1 MLESPYVGQ
10 ISEHNQRIIEQLT
23 ASKNWDFQQFTRVMV
38 ALSTIDQYMPGR
50 RAPQSIHIQGFR
62 KKLDRLYE
70 LSDEAGLEHAQP
82 ILTDIDTRKFVYG
95 RITRGSKHRVRLDSK
110 KQEGREHLQKRIL
123 SMHIHPKGEG
133 IGNGLGLSNA
143 DFTTLLS
150 DSEQIGMMMRV
161 IDTIFLVLK
170 TNVTPNNLN
179 KSAVERMIQ
188 QANKDYLVDS
198 KKVDILRLVDFNR
211 AVCME
216 SGMVLFMATKQSR
229 DLMER
234 VKVAVE

>member
-1 MLESPYVGQ
+1 MQE
-10 ISEHNQRIIEQLT
+10 INEQLT
-23 ASKNWDFQQFTRVMV
+23 ASKNWDFQQFTRVIV
-38 ALSTIDQYMPGR
+38 ALSTIDQYMPGS

-82 ILTDIDTRKFVYG
+82 ILTDLDTRKFVYG
-95 RITRGSKHRVRLDSK
+95 RITRGSKHRVRLDLK
-110 KQEGREHLQKRIL
+110 KQEGREHLQRRVL

-133 IGNGLGLSNA
+133 LGNGLGLSGA
-143 DFTTLLS
+143 DFITLLS
-150 DSEQIGMMMRV
+150 DPEQIGMMMRV

-170 TNVTPNNLN
+170 TNVTPNNLG
-179 KSAVERMIQ
+179 KGAVEKMIKQ
-188 QANKDYLVDS
+188 ISEDYLVNS
-198 KKVDILRLVDFNR
+198 GKIGLLRLVDFNR